1 MRKLTNKLRSRA
13 GESFAEVLV
22 ALLIVAM
29 AALLLAGMYSA
40 SSALDK
46 NAMESDKK
54 LYEAVS
60 KLETTDPAATE
71 TPSTITITEETTPG
85 GGTGTTV
92 PPIEV
97 NVYTEDGLT
106 AYQKKG

>member
-1 MRKLTNKLRSRA
+1 MRKLMNRLRSRA

-22 ALLIVAM
+22 ALLIVAL

-54 LYEAVS
+54 LYEAVT
-60 KLETTDPAATE
+60 KLETTTE
-71 TPSTITITEETTPG
+71 P
-85 GGTGTTV
+85 GTTGHV
-92 PPIEV
+92 TISGEAPTASDPTIPIEI
-97 NVYTEDGLT
+97 YTEDGLT
-106 AYQKKG
+106 AYQGR